1 MFHSC
6 QSSLMSRMLLS
17 SLRMCQMC
25 RLSLR
30 VRDCRQV
37 DSDFEEE
44 TTVLDEVQLNVPL
57 DDVLDVPQ
65 LPVLLDVQN
74 AAIILEDVPDVQ
86 TILEEATGNWQLI
99 PIRFS
104 PLYCGPVVIRN
115 NASPVVKA
123 WRTFQFISPII
134 TYMRG
139 GSQQVV
145 VRMHHVSRV
154 RGLETQLVWAIS
166 KETAR
171 LSPEGIPYC
180 ATKVQSITWIQH
192 VAGRVTHYAS
202 HLRHETSVDVT
213 LGCYQQT
220 NVSVVYAILHMGLDG
235 LLSSS
240 AWSEAA
246 SFSTPNTQQFT
257 DPEPEGQ
264 NCYEGWEEDMLP
276 EEREVPLLNL
286 YLTTKRVEDIALR
299 LVSLRQAFTTLLG
312 STLSRNHLFVAGKVL
327 LGALVQANHMDEAKF
342 IRTYT
347 DFVDYLSDPSK
358 RNDIERELAE
368 AKIHH
373 VNMIDVL
380 FELVLFGMM
389 TAQKSL
395 MVHAGGF
402 VERLYALL
410 YSFLPTAANMEPEA
424 DRYLMLLNDSC
435 DTLPPNRDLDTNA
448 LHYFA
453 LNLKFVNKI
462 SCSSNFF
469 CFCLF
474 IYFIL

>member
-1 MFHSC
+1 MG
-6 QSSLMSRMLLS
+6 
-17 SLRMCQMC
+17 
-25 RLSLR
+25 LSLVGAQHALGTSSGFKR
-30 VRDCRQV
+30 VRDRREV

-44 TTVLDEVQLNVPL
+44 STVLDEVQLDVPL
-57 DDVLDVPQ
+57 
-65 LPVLLDVQN
+65 LPVILHVQD
-74 AAIILEDVPDVQ
+74 AAIILEDVL
-86 TILEEATGNWQLI
+86 TILEEPTGNWQLI

-115 NASPVVKA
+115 NAGPVAKA
-123 WRTFQFISPII
+123 WRTFQFISPSI

-180 ATKVQSITWIQH
+180 ATMVQSVTWIQY
-192 VAGRVTHYAS
+192 VAGRVTQYAS
-202 HLRHETSVDVT
+202 HLRHETSVNVT
-213 LGCYQQT
+213 FGCYQQQT
-220 NVSVVYAILHMGLDG
+220 DVSVVYATLHMGPDG

-240 AWSEAA
+240 WGSEAA
-246 SFSTPNTQQFT
+246 SVSTPTNQQFT
-257 DPEPEGQ
+257 EPEPEGH
-264 NCYEGWEEDMLP
+264 NCYEGWEEDLLP

-327 LGALVQANHMDEAKF
+327 MGALVQAHHMDEAEF
-342 IRTYT
+342 IRAYN

-358 RNDIERELAE
+358 KIDIERELAE

-373 VNMIDVL
+373 VNLIDVL
-380 FELVLFGMM
+380 FELVLFGLM

-395 MVHAGGF
+395 MVHPGGF
-402 VERLYALL
+402 MERLYALL
-410 YSFLPTAANMEPEA
+410 YSFLPAAARIEPKAE
-424 DRYLMLLNDSC
+424 RYLLLLNGG
-435 DTLPPNRDLDTNA
+435 LMALLDDMFGQQLA
-448 LHYFA
+448 WYFNPES
-453 LNLKFVNKI
+453 LVTELSSLLEYHLENLMA
-462 SCSSNFF
+462 SM
-469 CFCLF
+469 
-474 IYFIL
+474 

>member
-1 MFHSC
+1 MGCFC
-6 QSSLMSRMLLS
+6 CLFPF
-17 SLRMCQMC
+17 C
-25 RLSLR
+25 R
-30 VRDCRQV
+30 VRDRREV
-37 DSDFEEE
+37 DSDSDFEEE
-44 TTVLDEVQLNVPL
+44 STVLDEVQLDVPL
-57 DDVLDVPQ
+57 
-65 LPVLLDVQN
+65 LPV
-74 AAIILEDVPDVQ
+74 ILNFQDAVPN
-86 TILEEATGNWQLI
+86 EATDNWQLI

-115 NASPVVKA
+115 NAGQVAKA
-123 WRTFQFISPII
+123 WRTFQFFSPII
-134 TYMRG
+134 TYVRGDPRYVLCKG

-180 ATKVQSITWIQH
+180 ATKVQSVTWIQY
-192 VAGRVTHYAS
+192 VAGRVTQYAS

-213 LGCYQQT
+213 FGCYQQT
-220 NVSVVYAILHMGLDG
+220 DVSVVYATLHMGLDG

-246 SFSTPNTQQFT
+246 SVSTPTNQQFT
-257 DPEPEGQ
+257 EPEPEGH
-264 NCYEGWEEDMLP
+264 NCYEGWEEDLLP

-312 STLSRNHLFVAGKVL
+312 STLVRNHLFVAGKVL
-327 LGALVQANHMDEAKF
+327 MGALVQAHHMDEAEF
-342 IRTYT
+342 IRAYN

-358 RNDIERELAE
+358 KIDIERELAE

-373 VNMIDVL
+373 VNLIDVL
-380 FELVLFGMM
+380 FELVLFGLI

-395 MVHAGGF
+395 MVHPGGF
-402 VERLYALL
+402 MERLYALL
-410 YSFLPTAANMEPEA
+410 YSFLPAAASIEPKAE
-424 DRYLMLLNDSC
+424 RYLLLLNGG
-435 DTLPPNRDLDTNA
+435 LMALLDDMFGQQLA
-448 LHYFA
+448 WYFNPES
-453 LNLKFVNKI
+453 LVTELSSLLEYHLENLMA
-462 SCSSNFF
+462 SM
-469 CFCLF
+469 
-474 IYFIL
+474 

>member
-1 MFHSC
+1 MPGCF
-6 QSSLMSRMLLS
+6 SRLTERVRGRRQPSASTGCSNSFMGCFCCLFPF
-17 SLRMCQMC
+17 C
-25 RLSLR
+25 R
-30 VRDCRQV
+30 VRDRREV

-44 TTVLDEVQLNVPL
+44 STVLDEVQLDVPL
-57 DDVLDVPQ
+57 
-65 LPVLLDVQN
+65 LPVILHVQD
-74 AAIILEDVPDVQ
+74 AAIILKNVPDVL

-115 NASPVVKA
+115 NAGPVAKA

-180 ATKVQSITWIQH
+180 ATKVQSVTWIQY
-192 VAGRVTHYAS
+192 VAGRVNQYAS

-213 LGCYQQT
+213 FGCYQQT
-220 NVSVVYAILHMGLDG
+220 DVSVVYATLHMGLDG

-240 AWSEAA
+240 GGSEAA
-246 SFSTPNTQQFT
+246 SVSTPTNQQFT
-257 DPEPEGQ
+257 EPEPEGH
-264 NCYEGWEEDMLP
+264 NCYEGWEDLLP

-312 STLSRNHLFVAGKVL
+312 STLGRSHLFVAGKVL
-327 LGALVQANHMDEAKF
+327 MGALVQAHHMDEAEF
-342 IRTYT
+342 ICAYN

-358 RNDIERELAE
+358 KIDIERELAE

-373 VNMIDVL
+373 VNLIDVL
-380 FELVLFGMM
+380 FELVLFGLM

-395 MVHAGGF
+395 MVHPGGF
-402 VERLYALL
+402 MERLYTLL
-410 YSFLPTAANMEPEA
+410 YSFLPAAASIEPKAE
-424 DRYLMLLNDSC
+424 RYLLLLNGG
-435 DTLPPNRDLDTNA
+435 LMALLDDMFGQQLA
-448 LHYFA
+448 WYFNPES
-453 LNLKFVNKI
+453 LVTELSSLLEYHLENLMA
-462 SCSSNFF
+462 SM
-469 CFCLF
+469 
-474 IYFIL
+474 

>member
-1 MFHSC
+1 MG
-6 QSSLMSRMLLS
+6 
-17 SLRMCQMC
+17 
-25 RLSLR
+25 LSLVGAQHALGTSSGFKR
-30 VRDCRQV
+30 VRDRREV

-44 TTVLDEVQLNVPL
+44 STVLDEVQLDVPL
-57 DDVLDVPQ
+57 
-65 LPVLLDVQN
+65 LPVILHVQD
-74 AAIILEDVPDVQ
+74 AAIILEDVL
-86 TILEEATGNWQLI
+86 TILEEPTGNWQLI

-115 NASPVVKA
+115 NAGPVAKA
-123 WRTFQFISPII
+123 WRTFQFISPSI

-180 ATKVQSITWIQH
+180 ATMVQSVTWIQY
-192 VAGRVTHYAS
+192 VAGRVTQYAS
-202 HLRHETSVDVT
+202 HLRHETSVNVT
-213 LGCYQQT
+213 FGCYQQQT
-220 NVSVVYAILHMGLDG
+220 DVSVVYATLHMGPDG

-240 AWSEAA
+240 WGSEAA
-246 SFSTPNTQQFT
+246 SVSTPTNQQFT
-257 DPEPEGQ
+257 EPEPEGH
-264 NCYEGWEEDMLP
+264 NCYEGWEEDLLP

-327 LGALVQANHMDEAKF
+327 MGALVQAHHMDEAEF
-342 IRTYT
+342 IRAYN

-358 RNDIERELAE
+358 KIDIERELAE

-373 VNMIDVL
+373 VNLIDVL
-380 FELVLFGMM
+380 
-389 TAQKSL
+389 
-395 MVHAGGF
+395 
-402 VERLYALL
+402 
-410 YSFLPTAANMEPEA
+410 
-424 DRYLMLLNDSC
+424 LNWC
-435 DTLPPNRDLDTNA
+435 
-448 LHYFA
+448 
-453 LNLKFVNKI
+453 
-462 SCSSNFF
+462 
-469 CFCLF
+469 CLG
-474 IYFIL
+474 

>member
-1 MFHSC
+1 MG
-6 QSSLMSRMLLS
+6 
-17 SLRMCQMC
+17 
-25 RLSLR
+25 LSLVGAQHALGTSSGFKR
-30 VRDCRQV
+30 VRDRLEV
-37 DSDFEEE
+37 DSDSDFEDES
-44 TTVLDEVQLNVPL
+44 TVLDEVQLDVPL
-57 DDVLDVPQ
+57 
-65 LPVLLDVQN
+65 LPVILHVQD
-74 AAIILEDVPDVQ
+74 AAIILEDVP
-86 TILEEATGNWQLI
+86 TFLEEATGNWQLI
-99 PIRFS
+99 LIMFS

-115 NASPVVKA
+115 NAGPVAKA

-180 ATKVQSITWIQH
+180 ATKVQSVTWIQY
-192 VAGRVTHYAS
+192 VAGRVTQYAS

-220 NVSVVYAILHMGLDG
+220 DVSVVYATLHMGLDG

-246 SFSTPNTQQFT
+246 SVSTPTNQQFT
-257 DPEPEGQ
+257 EPEPEGH
-264 NCYEGWEEDMLP
+264 NCYEGWEEDLLP

-299 LVSLRQAFTTLLG
+299 LVSLRQAFT
-312 STLSRNHLFVAGKVL
+312 
-327 LGALVQANHMDEAKF
+327 DEAEF
-342 IRTYT
+342 IRAYN

-358 RNDIERELAE
+358 QIDIERELAE

-373 VNMIDVL
+373 VNLIDVL
-380 FELVLFGMM
+380 FELVMFGMM
-389 TAQKSL
+389 TAQKSM
-395 MVHAGGF
+395 MVHPGGF
-402 VERLYALL
+402 MERLYALL
-410 YSFLPTAANMEPEA
+410 YSFLPAAASIEPKAE
-424 DRYLMLLNDSC
+424 RYLLLLNGG
-435 DTLPPNRDLDTNA
+435 LMALLDDMFGQQLA
-448 LHYFA
+448 WYFNPES
-453 LNLKFVNKI
+453 LVTELSSLLEYHLENLMA
-462 SCSSNFF
+462 SM
-469 CFCLF
+469 
-474 IYFIL
+474 

>member
-1 MFHSC
+1 MPGCF
-6 QSSLMSRMLLS
+6 SRLTERVRGRRHPSASTGCLNSFMGCFCCLFPF
-17 SLRMCQMC
+17 C
-25 RLSLR
+25 R
-30 VRDCRQV
+30 VRDRREV
-37 DSDFEEE
+37 DSDSDFEEE
-44 TTVLDEVQLNVPL
+44 STVLDEVQLDVPL
-57 DDVLDVPQ
+57 
-65 LPVLLDVQN
+65 LPVILHVQD
-74 AAIILEDVPDVQ
+74 AAIILEDVP
-86 TILEEATGNWQLI
+86 TFLEEPTGNWQLI

-115 NASPVVKA
+115 NAGPVAKA
-123 WRTFQFISPII
+123 WRTFQFISPSI

-180 ATKVQSITWIQH
+180 ATKVQSVTWIQY
-192 VAGRVTHYAS
+192 VAGRVTQYAS

-213 LGCYQQT
+213 FGCYQQT
-220 NVSVVYAILHMGLDG
+220 DVSVVYATLHMGLDG

-240 AWSEAA
+240 WGSEAA
-246 SFSTPNTQQFT
+246 SVSTPTSQQFT
-257 DPEPEGQ
+257 EPEPEGH
-264 NCYEGWEEDMLP
+264 NCYEGWEEDLLP

-327 LGALVQANHMDEAKF
+327 MGALVQAHHMDEAEF
-342 IRTYT
+342 IRAYN

-358 RNDIERELAE
+358 KIDIERELAE

-373 VNMIDVL
+373 VNLIDVL
-380 FELVLFGMM
+380 FELVLFGLM

-395 MVHAGGF
+395 MVHPGGF
-402 VERLYALL
+402 MERLYALL
-410 YSFLPTAANMEPEA
+410 YSFLPAAASIEPKAE
-424 DRYLMLLNDSC
+424 RYLLL
-435 DTLPPNRDLDTNA
+435 LHGGLMALLDDMFGQQLA
-448 LHYFA
+448 WYFNPES
-453 LNLKFVNKI
+453 LVTELSSLLEYHLENLMA
-462 SCSSNFF
+462 SM
-469 CFCLF
+469 
-474 IYFIL
+474 

>member
-1 MFHSC
+1 
-6 QSSLMSRMLLS
+6 
-17 SLRMCQMC
+17 
-25 RLSLR
+25 
-30 VRDCRQV
+30 
-37 DSDFEEE
+37 
-44 TTVLDEVQLNVPL
+44 
-57 DDVLDVPQ
+57 
-65 LPVLLDVQN
+65 
-74 AAIILEDVPDVQ
+74 
-86 TILEEATGNWQLI
+86 
-99 PIRFS
+99 
-104 PLYCGPVVIRN
+104 
-115 NASPVVKA
+115 
-123 WRTFQFISPII
+123 
-134 TYMRG
+134 MRG

-171 LSPEGIPYC
+171 LSPKGIPYC
-180 ATKVQSITWIQH
+180 ATKVQSITWIQR

-202 HLRHETSVDVT
+202 HLCHETSVDVT

-220 NVSVVYAILHMGLDG
+220 DVSVVYATLHMGLDG

-246 SFSTPNTQQFT
+246 SFSTPTTQQFT
-257 DPEPEGQ
+257 DPEPDGH
-264 NCYEGWEEDMLP
+264 NCYKGWEEDLLP

-327 LGALVQANHMDEAKF
+327 LGALVQANHMDGAKF
-342 IRTYT
+342 IRTYN

-373 VNMIDVL
+373 VNMIDVV

-395 MVHAGGF
+395 RVHPGGF
-402 VERLYALL
+402 VEHLYALL

-424 DRYLMLLNDSC
+424 DRYLLLLNVRVKRL
-435 DTLPPNRDLDTNA
+435 LPVYFHILSVLPYLWLTRFQCHFRGSISNCFSPLDKLVTQSHFLCVVWCSLQGGLMA
-448 LHYFA
+448 LLDDMFGQQLAWYFNPES
-453 LNLKFVNKI
+453 LVTELSSLLEYHLENLMA
-462 SCSSNFF
+462 SM
-469 CFCLF
+469 
-474 IYFIL
+474 

>member
-1 MFHSC
+1 MKQISC
-6 QSSLMSRMLLS
+6 LLS
-17 SLRMCQMC
+17 ALEGHWQ
-25 RLSLR
+25 LA
-30 VRDCRQV
+30 V
-37 DSDFEEE
+37 DS
-44 TTVLDEVQLNVPL
+44 
-57 DDVLDVPQ
+57 
-65 LPVLLDVQN
+65 
-74 AAIILEDVPDVQ
+74 
-86 TILEEATGNWQLI
+86 
-99 PIRFS
+99 IRFS

-115 NASPVVKA
+115 NAGPVVKA
-123 WRTFQFISPII
+123 WRTLQFISPII
-134 TYMRG
+134 TYIRG

-171 LSPEGIPYC
+171 LSPKGIPYC
-180 ATKVQSITWIQH
+180 ATKVQSITWIQR
-192 VAGRVTHYAS
+192 VAGRVAHYVS

-220 NVSVVYAILHMGLDG
+220 DVSVVYATLHMGLDV

-246 SFSTPNTQQFT
+246 SFSTPTTQQFT
-257 DPEPEGQ
+257 DPEPEGH
-264 NCYEGWEEDMLP
+264 NGYKGWEEDLLP

-299 LVSLRQAFTTLLG
+299 LVSLRQAFPTLLR
-312 STLSRNHLFVAGKVL
+312 STLSRNHVFVAGKVL
-327 LGALVQANHMDEAKF
+327 LGALVQANHMDGAKF
-342 IRTYT
+342 IRTYN

-373 VNMIDVL
+373 VNMIDVV

-395 MVHAGGF
+395 MVHPGGF

-424 DRYLMLLNDSC
+424 DRYLLLLNDSC
-435 DTLPPNRDLDTNA
+435 DTLPPKRDPDTNA

-453 LNLKFVNKI
+453 LNLTFLNKI
-462 SCSSNFF
+462 SCSSKTF
-469 CFCLF
+469 LF
-474 IYFIL
+474 PSFHLFDFMTISSS

>member
-1 MFHSC
+1 MPGCFSRLAERVCGRRRPTASTGCSNSFVACFSC
-6 QSSLMSRMLLS
+6 LFLF
-17 SLRMCQMC
+17 C
-25 RLSLR
+25 R
-30 VRDCRQV
+30 VRDRRQV

-44 TTVLDEVQLNVPL
+44 TTVLDEVQLDVPL
-57 DDVLDVPQ
+57 DDVPDVPQ
-65 LPVLLDVQN
+65 LPVLLDDQN

-86 TILEEATGNWQLI
+86 TILEEATGIWQLI

-104 PLYCGPVVIRN
+104 PQYCGPVVIRN
-115 NASPVVKA
+115 NAGPVVKA

-180 ATKVQSITWIQH
+180 ATKVQSITWIQR

-220 NVSVVYAILHMGLDG
+220 DVSVVYATLHMGLDG

-246 SFSTPNTQQFT
+246 SFSTPTTQQFT
-257 DPEPEGQ
+257 DPEPEGH
-264 NCYEGWEEDMLP
+264 NCYEGWEEDLLP

-299 LVSLRQAFTTLLG
+299 LVSLRQAFT
-312 STLSRNHLFVAGKVL
+312 
-327 LGALVQANHMDEAKF
+327 DEAKF
-342 IRTYT
+342 IRTYN

-395 MVHAGGF
+395 MVHPGGF
-402 VERLYALL
+402 VERLYSLL

-424 DRYLMLLNDSC
+424 DRILLLLNGG
-435 DTLPPNRDLDTNA
+435 LMALLDDMFGQQLA
-448 LHYFA
+448 WYFNSES
-453 LNLKFVNKI
+453 LVSELSSLLEYHLENLMA
-462 SCSSNFF
+462 SM
-469 CFCLF
+469 
-474 IYFIL
+474 